1 MCPVKNLCPKIFK
14 GNMHPSHLT
23 SIKQLG
29 HDQFGGPKK
38 EFQSP
43 DNWKYIIFC
52 PPNWAAFQSGQKK
65 KCQSHF
71 WRIGNTMIIN
81 SCICT
86 CRNKFSAMVIFVF
99 NFRIKCILIIWMC
112 VCTCAWCLY
121 YTLTSFWIRC
131 IQVVIFWF
139 TAVTSSPFSVILTKT
154 VSWELFIKGKG
165 KKEKWKNARTKE
177 SE

>member
-1 MCPVKNLCPKIFK
+1 MHAPLAWCDVKAARSRSIWRTKEKNFNPLII
-14 GNMHPSHLT
+14 GNRL
-23 SIKQLG
+23 
-29 HDQFGGPKK
+29 
-38 EFQSP
+38 
-43 DNWKYIIFC
+43 FC

-65 KCQSHF
+65 CQSHF
-71 WRIGNTMIIN
+71 WRIGNTIIN
-81 SCICT
+81 SCRCA
-86 CRNKFSAMVIFVF
+86 CRNKFSAMEIFLF

-121 YTLTSFWIRC
+121 YTLTSFWIRFS
-131 IQVVIFWF
+131 QVVIFWF

-154 VSWELFIKGKG
+154 VPWELFMKGKR